1 MGVVGLLPL
10 RPHDPSRSFLA
21 PLHPVSCAVA
31 RGEDVHVRLGV
42 AFWMVF
48 VSADFSFALLSSSS
62 PPPHSFSSLPPFSS
76 LRVFSSPPSSS
87 FLPHLFWPPPS
98 FSPPLLSFLLLSFSF
113 LLSPPFLFYLVRSCF
128 SSSSSFSLPALFL
141 SPLPSFSLFQRGHV
155 VFPPPPLSLSSSSP
169 PPPFFSSRRSR
180 PSL

>member
-48 VSADFSFALLSSSS
+48 AFADFSFALLSSSS
-62 PPPHSFSSLPPFSS
+62 PPPHSFSFLPPFSS

-113 LLSPPFLFYLVRSCF
+113 FLSVLFSFILCDLVFQVRPPFLFL
-128 SSSSSFSLPALFL
+128 
-141 SPLPSFSLFQRGHV
+141 
-155 VFPPPPLSLSSSSP
+155 
-169 PPPFFSSRRSR
+169 
-180 PSL
+180 

>member
-76 LRVFSSPPSSS
+76 

-98 FSPPLLSFLLLSFSF
+98 FFPPLLAFLLLSFSF
-113 LLSPPFLFYLVRSCF
+113 LRSPFLFLLFSCLLC
-128 SSSSSFSLPALFL
+128 LPF
-141 SPLPSFSLFQRGHV
+141 H
-155 VFPPPPLSLSSSSP
+155 
-169 PPPFFSSRRSR
+169 FFSVDT
-180 PSL
+180 LFFLL